1 MAIYSNFPNGFP
13 NGVSIR
19 GMPLMQTHPGKVFW
33 VDNSAPGNGDF
44 YVNGSNGNTGT
55 FRAPF
60 ATLSY
65 AISQCRASKGDIIF
79 IKPGHTETISS
90 ATALAFDKAGI
101 AIIGLGTGTS
111 RPTFTFDTANT
122 ATIAVSASDITVQN
136 ILFVA
141 NFLNIATAFTVGA
154 AREFHIDNCE
164 FRDTSSILNFLT
176 IVTTGSTANAANGLE
191 FTNNR
196 VRSDSTSATAAVI
209 VAGTMDRLKINDNY
223 IVHTGAN
230 NNVAVVLEHGA
241 LVVDRLEVFRNKVFT
256 VNTDTATGA
265 VLVKTSATTGSG
277 MVCDNYVYGLD
288 VAAAILVTAAAV
300 QYGLF
305 NNLWTGDTGTSG
317 YVLPAIGTN

>member
-1 MAIYSNFPNGFP
+1 MAIFSSFPNGFP

-19 GMPLMQTHPGKVFW
+19 GLPIIQTHPGKVFW
-33 VDNSAPGNGDF
+33 VDNSAPGNGDS
-44 YVNGSNGNTGT
+44 YINGSNGNTGT

-60 ATLSY
+60 ATLAY
-65 AISQCRASKGDIIF
+65 AISQCRSGKGDIIF
-79 IKPGHTETISS
+79 IKPGHAENVSD
-90 ATALAFDKAGI
+90 ATSLAFNKAGI

-122 ATIAVSASDITVQN
+122 ATIAVSAADVTVQN
-136 ILFVA
+136 ILFVG
-141 NFLNIATAFTVGA
+141 NFLSIASVFTVGA
-154 AREFHIDNCE
+154 AREFHVDNCE
-164 FRDTSSILNFLT
+164 FRDSSSSLGFLT

-196 VRSDSTSATAAVI
+196 IRSDSTSATAAVI
-209 VAGTMDRLKINDNY
+209 VAGTMDRLKISDNY

-241 LVVDRLEVFRNKVFT
+241 LVVDRLEVFRNKVFS

-265 VLVKTSATTGSG
+265 ILVKTTATTGSG
-277 MVCDNYVYGLD
+277 MIADNYVYGLD